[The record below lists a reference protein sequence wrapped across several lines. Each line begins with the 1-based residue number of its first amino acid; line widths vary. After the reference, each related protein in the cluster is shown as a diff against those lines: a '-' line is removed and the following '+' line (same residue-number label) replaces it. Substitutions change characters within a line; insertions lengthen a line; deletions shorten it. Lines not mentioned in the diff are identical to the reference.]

1 MVNPAP
7 ARSSGSSRS
16 GSGPGSRSGSRSVGP
31 PAWRLPVV
39 AGLCFGL
46 GYGVVQRLMRLELP
60 SGGALQES
68 FRVREFPGT
77 SLESLRMGQG
87 GEDKPIRGDLG
98 PLEEEEQQR
107 KAEEERR
114 KREQEIEA
122 ERQRQNLSD
131 ALDRDLEPAPAPA
144 ALPEPELP
152 PLDDPR
158 PPQELTAPALPEPF
172 TP

>member
-7 ARSSGSSRS
+7 VRSSSSA
-16 GSGPGSRSGSRSVGP
+16 SRSGSRPAGP
-31 PAWRLPVV
+31 HPWALPIV

-46 GYGVVQRLMRLELP
+46 GYGVVQRLMLLELP
-60 SGGALQES
+60 RGGELQES

-77 SLESLRMGQG
+77 SLESLRMRVG
-87 GEDKPIRGDLG
+87 GEAKPIRGDLG
-98 PLEEEEQQR
+98 VLEQEEQQR
-107 KAEEERR
+107 KAAEERR
-114 KREQEIEA
+114 QREQEIEA

-152 PLDDPR
+152 PADDFR
-158 PPQELTAPALPEPF
+158 PPQELTAPALSEPF

>member
-7 ARSSGSSRS
+7 VRSTRASSS
-16 GSGPGSRSGSRSVGP
+16 ASGPAGS
-31 PAWRLPVV
+31 PAWAVPIV

-60 SGGALQES
+60 RAGQLQES

-98 PLEEEEQQR
+98 ALEQEEQQR
-107 KAEEERR
+107 KAEQERR

-131 ALDRDLEPAPAPA
+131 ALERDLEPAPAPA